1 MKKFFSSVRLFT
13 LAGLGIL
20 GSGLLLTSCLK
31 DKDNSDN
38 PNDVSAALMAFNL
51 APGQS
56 AAGFKIGGNTLTQ
69 FPLGYNNYTAVYLPV
84 FPGTRTVDAFSFG
97 SGNTLA
103 TASGNFET
111 GKFYSVFLVGTDS
124 TLENVIV
131 RDNFDSMSSSGKAY
145 IRYIN
150 AIADASAPTVT
161 IASGGTNVVNQ
172 SAAYK
177 SVSEFVAVDAGSVD
191 VAINNGGTINAN
203 RTITLESRKV
213 YTVLL
218 IGKPGGTGDNAV
230 QIKFVANGQVDADAS
245 RMSKTASSRAVN

>member
-1 MKKFFSSVRLFT
+1 MKKFFSSVRLFVV
-13 LAGLGIL
+13 AGIGVV

-31 DKDNSDN
+31 DKDGSDN
-38 PNDVSAALMAFNL
+38 TNDVSAGLMAFNL

-69 FPLGYNNYTAVYLPV
+69 GPLAFNNYTGVYLPV
-84 FPGTRTVDAFSFG
+84 FPGTRTVDAFSFN

-103 TASGNFET
+103 TASRSFET

-131 RDNFDSMSSSGKAY
+131 RDNFDSLTSSGKAY
-145 IRYIN
+145 VRYIN
-150 AIADASAPTVT
+150 AVADASSPNVT
-161 IASGGTNVVNQ
+161 IASGGTTVVNENA
-172 SAAYK
+172 SFK
-177 SVSEFVAVDAGSVD
+177 SVSGFVAIDAGSVD
-191 VAINNGGTINAN
+191 ITLSNGGTINTN
-203 RTITLESRKV
+203 RTITLESGKV

-230 QIKFVANGQVDADAS
+230 QIRFIANGQVDENVG
-245 RMSKTASSRAVN
+245 RMSRTAASRAVN